1 MQFMFEKT
9 LIEKETSGNIIV
21 LGPPL
26 SGKSSF
32 CQTILSIHPHIYFSV
47 RKYFEPKRRLNT
59 VQLPPVGF
67 LLPDNM
73 VWDAFLSTIDQ
84 ATLQVPFL
92 LDGFPGT
99 INQAKLISNWVSM
112 KNLSG
117 KIFYLDVKKQVALN
131 RMYARKVCYECDGGV
146 DAVTPS
152 DTDKCPFCGNPISK
166 RIDDTKKNISWIK
179 ELYDKQDIKM
189 KFLVKNVLDLSKVLK
204 TESVQAIIT
213 EPYLGPQRGQLNLA
227 IIIKELEYLYSGA
240 LKEFKEILK
249 SGKRVVMVWPL
260 FYGNKAINPNIS
272 GFKIKNFLPSN
283 LIENEF
289 IKKHCSS
296 RQTIIYGRAGQK
308 VFREIVVL
316 EKE

>member
-1 MQFMFEKT
+1 MEHK
-9 LIEKETSGNIIV
+9 NIFGSDI
-21 LGPPL
+21 
-26 SGKSSF
+26 
-32 CQTILSIHPHIYFSV
+32 SI
-47 RKYFEPKRRLNT
+47 K
-59 VQLPPVGF
+59 
-67 LLPDNM
+67 
-73 VWDAFLSTIDQ
+73 A
-84 ATLQVPFL
+84 
-92 LDGFPGT
+92 
-99 INQAKLISNWVSM
+99 
-112 KNLSG
+112 
-117 KIFYLDVKKQVALN
+117 
-131 RMYARKVCYECDGGV
+131 
-146 DAVTPS
+146 
-152 DTDKCPFCGNPISK
+152 
-166 RIDDTKKNISWIK
+166 IDDTKKNISWIK

-272 GFKIKNFLPSN
+272 GFKIKNFFPSN